1 MSRSAVRRDVI
12 AYLSVLM
19 AAAVGVAVILPHS
32 SAAPVIL
39 GFVPATV
46 VALFALIHGRSAL
59 TGLGLGRPGFAYW
72 PIAIALPV
80 MLGAICYA
88 FAFGFGAA
96 RGPGDLRLSPASLL
110 ISALITTVAIMGE
123 EIGWRGYLL
132 PRLQELTTRPKGAL
146 LTGLA
151 QATFHLPL
159 VLFTTTYN
167 SEGSRWIVAPLMMV
181 TITAGGICYGWLRD
195 ASRSL
200 WPVALAHACTN
211 TIGMAIASTALP
223 TATASL
229 AQIAGE
235 GGVVTAVAVTA
246 TAVVVYLVARR
257 GVWRPEVTQ
266 PAQEMIEVR

>member
-1 MSRSAVRRDVI
+1 
-12 AYLSVLM
+12 
-19 AAAVGVAVILPHS
+19 
-32 SAAPVIL
+32 
-39 GFVPATV
+39 
-46 VALFALIHGRSAL
+46 
-59 TGLGLGRPGFAYW
+59 
-72 PIAIALPV
+72 

-96 RGPGDLRLSPASLL
+96 RGPGDLQLSATSLL

-167 SEGSRWIVAPLMMV
+167 SDGSRWIVAPLMMV

-200 WPVALAHACTN
+200 WPVAMAHACTN
-211 TIGMAIASTALP
+211 TIGMAIASTAVP

-257 GVWRPEVTQ
+257 GVWRPEANQT
-266 PAQEMIEVR
+266 AREMIEVR